1 MPPTFAALG
10 VPAHLCARLDELGIT
25 EPFPVQAATVPDG
38 LAGRDVCG
46 KAPTGSGKTIAFGLP
61 LLARIERAA
70 PRRPKGLVLVP
81 TRELA
86 SQVQEQ
92 LQALCW
98 GTKTDVLAVYGGAGM
113 ERQIKALGKGVEIVV
128 ATPGRLK
135 DLLDRGSLRLDEVNL
150 VVIDE
155 ADRMADMGFL
165 PEVKRLL
172 DQTNAKRQTML
183 FSATLD
189 GDVDVLIRRYQTNP
203 VHHEAHSMEEQG
215 EVTHRF
221 WAVSH
226 ADRIQVA
233 TAVVERSWPAIV
245 FSRTRHGAERLSKQ
259 LRKAGIRAE
268 AIHGDRSQSQRERA
282 LAQFGRGDVH
292 VLVATDVAAR
302 GIHVDGVAC
311 VLQFDPPATDK
322 DYVHRSG
329 RTGRAGEAGTVITFV
344 PPEKEKDVRKMQR
357 ELRRREPIEAA
368 TVATAGQRP
377 RVDAAEADRPRR
389 RPRRRQP
396 SGPGPGRRRPRLRS
410 RSSDLHR
417 SPQGPPQGRQPAAGG
432 GDRLDPPGQARQARG
447 LQGPQRTG
455 ACRGP
460 GALWSPRR
468 QARPTTRWCRSRPSG
483 PPRRRQRT
491 PTLTLGSRRLRR
503 PGPHR
508 LHGGDEVGVLGV
520 LVGAVALARGRS
532 AGPRRRGSG
541 GWSARRRGRSPRPAP
556 GARTRCGRR
565 GASPARGAPR
575 SARRAARR
583 SSP

>member
-1 MPPTFAALG
+1 M
-10 VPAHLCARLDELGIT
+10 
-25 EPFPVQAATVPDG
+25 
-38 LAGRDVCG
+38 
-46 KAPTGSGKTIAFGLP
+46 
-61 LLARIERAA
+61 
-70 PRRPKGLVLVP
+70 
-81 TRELA
+81 
-86 SQVQEQ
+86 
-92 LQALCW
+92 
-98 GTKTDVLAVYGGAGM
+98 
-113 ERQIKALGKGVEIVV
+113 
-128 ATPGRLK
+128 
-135 DLLDRGSLRLDEVNL
+135 NL

-165 PEVKRLL
+165 PEVRRLL
-172 DQTNAKRQTML
+172 DKTNPKRQTML

-233 TAVVERSWPAIV
+233 TAIVERSWPAIV

-311 VLQFDPPATDK
+311 VLQFDPPGTDK

-368 TVATAGQRP
+368 TVATAATVLASTPPKPIDRGDDLDGVSRRDRARTTSTASPISVVRP
-377 RVDAAEADRPRR
+377 
-389 RPRRRQP
+389 
-396 SGPGPGRRRPRLRS
+396 
-410 RSSDLHR
+410 
-417 SPQGPPQGRQPAAGG
+417 PPVAG
-432 GDRLDPPGQARQARG
+432 
-447 LQGPQRTG
+447 
-455 ACRGP
+455 
-460 GALWSPRR
+460 
-468 QARPTTRWCRSRPSG
+468 RPTARAP
-483 PPRRRQRT
+483 
-491 PTLTLGSRRLRR
+491 
-503 PGPHR
+503 
-508 LHGGDEVGVLGV
+508 
-520 LVGAVALARGRS
+520 ARGRWRRTT
-532 AGPRRRGSG
+532 GPPGPSP
-541 GWSARRRGRSPRPAP
+541 ASPRPPRAATDRSVPGPRHALVAP
-556 GARTRCGRR
+556 APSPADDPLVQEPPVRAAPPAATHADARAERPPQAAKPPGGAAHPANPDGRRPAPRR
-565 GASPARGAPR
+565 GAPGHGARIACTVVMR
-575 SARRAARR
+575 SA
-583 SSP
+583 SSGSLSGR

>member
-1 MPPTFAALG
+1 VSPSFADLG
-10 VPAHLCARLDELGIT
+10 VPAPLCARLDELGIA
-25 EPFPVQAATVPDG
+25 EPFPVQAATLPDA

-61 LLARIERAA
+61 LLARVEKAA
-70 PRRPKGLVLVP
+70 PRRPKALVLVP

-86 SQVQEQ
+86 SQVQDQ
-92 LQALCW
+92 LEALCW
-98 GTKTDVLAVYGGAGM
+98 GTKTRVLAIYGGAGM
-113 ERQIKALGKGVEIVV
+113 GTQMSALARGVEVVV

-135 DLLDRGSLRLDEVNL
+135 DLLDRGSLRLDDVNI

-165 PEVKRLL
+165 PEVRRLL
-172 DQTNAKRQTML
+172 DKTNATRQTLL

-189 GDVDVLIRRYQTNP
+189 GDVDVLVRGYQTNP
-203 VHHEAHSMEEQG
+203 AHHEAVSLEQKG

-259 LRKAGIRAE
+259 LKKAGVRAE

-282 LAQFGRGDVH
+282 LGAFGRGDVH

-344 PPEKEKDVRKMQR
+344 PREKEKDVRKMQR
-357 ELRRREPIEAA
+357 ELRRREPIETA
-368 TVATAGQRP
+368 TVETAASVLASAPPKPIDRGDGLDGVSRRERARAERPERPTGPKPTRKPHRKGGSGTRTDGASRRFEQRDGRPSSGEDRTGGSRGAQGRTGGQARNGQERAGAPARSGRP
-377 RVDAAEADRPRR
+377 
-389 RPRRRQP
+389 
-396 SGPGPGRRRPRLRS
+396 GGKPGRRPAGAGAARP
-410 RSSDLHR
+410 
-417 SPQGPPQGRQPAAGG
+417 GRPAGG
-432 GDRLDPPGQARQARG
+432 GG
-447 LQGPQRTG
+447 
-455 ACRGP
+455 
-460 GALWSPRR
+460 RR
-468 QARPTTRWCRSRPSG
+468 RSR
-483 PPRRRQRT
+483 
-491 PTLTLGSRRLRR
+491 
-503 PGPHR
+503 
-508 LHGGDEVGVLGV
+508 
-520 LVGAVALARGRS
+520 
-532 AGPRRRGSG
+532 
-541 GWSARRRGRSPRPAP
+541 
-556 GARTRCGRR
+556 
-565 GASPARGAPR
+565 
-575 SARRAARR
+575 
-583 SSP
+583 

>member
-1 MPPTFAALG
+1 MPPTTFASLG
-10 VPAHLCARLDELGIT
+10 VPAHLCARLDELGIA
-25 EPFPVQAATVPDG
+25 EPFPVQAATLPDA

-61 LLARIERAA
+61 MLARIEKGAS
-70 PRRPKGLVLVP
+70 RRPKGLVLVP

-86 SQVQEQ
+86 SQVQDQ

-113 ERQIKALGKGVEIVV
+113 DRQMRALNKGVEIVV

-135 DLLDRGSLRLDEVNL
+135 DLLDRGSLRLDDVNV

-165 PEVKRLL
+165 PEVRRLL
-172 DQTNAKRQTML
+172 DKTNPKRQTML

-189 GDVDVLIRRYQTNP
+189 GDVDVLIRNYQTNP
-203 VHHEAHSMEEQG
+203 AHHQAESLEEQG

-221 WAVSH
+221 WSVSH

-259 LRKAGIRAE
+259 LNKAGVRAE

-282 LAQFGRGDVH
+282 LGAFGRGDVH

-357 ELRRREPIEAA
+357 ELRRREPIEQA
-368 TVATAGQRP
+368 TVATAASVLASTPPKPIDRGDDLDGVARRERARAAERP
-377 RVDAAEADRPRR
+377 RGER
-389 RPRRRQP
+389 
-396 SGPGPGRRRPRLRS
+396 SGEG
-410 RSSDLHR
+410 
-417 SPQGPPQGRQPAAGG
+417 
-432 GDRLDPPGQARQARG
+432 
-447 LQGPQRTG
+447 
-455 ACRGP
+455 
-460 GALWSPRR
+460 
-468 QARPTTRWCRSRPSG
+468 
-483 PPRRRQRT
+483 
-491 PTLTLGSRRLRR
+491 
-503 PGPHR
+503 
-508 LHGGDEVGVLGV
+508 
-520 LVGAVALARGRS
+520 
-532 AGPRRRGSG
+532 
-541 GWSARRRGRSPRPAP
+541 RPARAK
-556 GARTRCGRR
+556 GHRK
-565 GASPARGAPR
+565 GASPRKVEGEWTPRPKTSAGTPARLAGTV
-575 SARRAARR
+575 SASHR
-583 SSP
+583 

>member
-10 VPAHLCARLDELGIT
+10 VPDALCARLDELGIS
-25 EPFPVQAATVPDG
+25 EPFPVQSATLPDA

-70 PRRPKGLVLVP
+70 PRRPKALVLVP

-92 LQALCW
+92 LTALCW
-98 GTKTDVLAVYGGAGM
+98 GTKTEVLAIYGGAGM
-113 ERQIKALGKGVEIVV
+113 GGQMKELTRGVEVVV

-135 DLLDRGSLRLDEVNL
+135 DLLDRGSLRLDDVNI

-165 PEVKRLL
+165 PEVRKIL
-172 DQTNAKRQTML
+172 DKTNPTRQTML

-189 GDVDVLIRRYQTNP
+189 GDVDVLIRHYQNNP
-203 VHHEAHSMEEQG
+203 VHHEAASIEEQG

-233 TAVVERSWPAIV
+233 TAIVERSWPAIV

-259 LRKAGIRAE
+259 LKKAGVRAE

-282 LAQFGRGDVH
+282 LGAFGRGDVH

-302 GIHVDGVAC
+302 GIHVDRVAC
-311 VLQFDPPATDK
+311 VLQYDPPATDK

-329 RTGRAGEAGTVITFV
+329 RTGRAGEPGTVITLIS
-344 PPEKEKDVRKMQR
+344 PEKEKDVRKMQR

-368 TVATAGQRP
+368 TAATAADILGAIPPKPADRGDDLDGVS
-377 RVDAAEADRPRR
+377 RRDRARSADRPERSR
-389 RPRRRQP
+389 GPKPAHGKGGHRKGESPRRVEGEWTPRPKPATPTRNGQERTGAP
-396 SGPGPGRRRPRLRS
+396 ARSGRPGAKPGRRPAGAGAARP
-410 RSSDLHR
+410 
-417 SPQGPPQGRQPAAGG
+417 GRPAGG
-432 GDRLDPPGQARQARG
+432 N
-447 LQGPQRTG
+447 
-455 ACRGP
+455 
-460 GALWSPRR
+460 
-468 QARPTTRWCRSRPSG
+468 
-483 PPRRRQRT
+483 RRR
-491 PTLTLGSRRLRR
+491 
-503 PGPHR
+503 
-508 LHGGDEVGVLGV
+508 
-520 LVGAVALARGRS
+520 AR
-532 AGPRRRGSG
+532 
-541 GWSARRRGRSPRPAP
+541 
-556 GARTRCGRR
+556 
-565 GASPARGAPR
+565 
-575 SARRAARR
+575 
-583 SSP
+583 

>member
-10 VPAHLCARLDELGIT
+10 VPAHLCARLDELGIA
-25 EPFPVQAATVPDG
+25 EPFPVQAAALPDA

-61 LLARIERAA
+61 MIARIEKAA

-92 LQALCW
+92 LQALAW
-98 GTKTDVLAVYGGAGM
+98 GSKIDVLAVYGGAGM
-113 ERQIKALGKGVEIVV
+113 DRQMKALGRGVEVVV

-135 DLLDRGSLRLDEVNL
+135 DLLDRGSLRLSDVNL

-165 PEVKRLL
+165 PEVRRLL
-172 DQTNAKRQTML
+172 DQTNPKRQTML

-189 GDVDVLIRRYQTNP
+189 GDVDVLIKRYQTNP

-221 WAVSH
+221 WGVSH

-233 TAVVERSWPAIV
+233 TTVVERTWPAIV

-259 LRKAGIRAE
+259 LRKAGVRSE

-282 LAQFGRGDVH
+282 LAAFGRGEVH

-322 DYVHRSG
+322 DYVHRAG

-344 PPEKEKDVRKMQR
+344 SPEKEKDVRKMLR
-357 ELRRREPIEAA
+357 ELRRREPIEAV
-368 TVATAGQRP
+368 TVADAGERLGIAPPTPLDRGDDLDGVSRRDQPRAKVERVVDLGRP
-377 RVDAAEADRPRR
+377 AQSGRRKPGHRKGASPRQVAEADWTPRTKPAAPARSGKPAASKGRNGQERAGAPARSGRP
-389 RPRRRQP
+389 
-396 SGPGPGRRRPRLRS
+396 GAKPGRRPAGAGAAR
-410 RSSDLHR
+410 
-417 SPQGPPQGRQPAAGG
+417 QGRPAGG
-432 GDRLDPPGQARQARG
+432 N
-447 LQGPQRTG
+447 
-455 ACRGP
+455 
-460 GALWSPRR
+460 
-468 QARPTTRWCRSRPSG
+468 
-483 PPRRRQRT
+483 
-491 PTLTLGSRRLRR
+491 
-503 PGPHR
+503 
-508 LHGGDEVGVLGV
+508 
-520 LVGAVALARGRS
+520 
-532 AGPRRRGSG
+532 
-541 GWSARRRGRSPRPAP
+541 ARRRSR
-556 GARTRCGRR
+556 
-565 GASPARGAPR
+565 
-575 SARRAARR
+575 
-583 SSP
+583 

>member
-61 LLARIERAA
+61 LIARIERAA

-203 VHHEAHSMEEQG
+203 VHHEAQSMEEQG

-259 LRKAGIRAE
+259 LRRAGVRAE

-282 LAQFGRGDVH
+282 LSQFGRGDVH

-344 PPEKEKDVRKMQR
+344 SPEKEKDVRKMQR

-368 TVATAGQRP
+368 TVATAASVLASAPPKPIDRGDDLDGVSRREQPRAKVDRVSDLGRPASNGRRKAHRKGASPRQVADADWTPRAKPGKPGASKGRNGQERAGAPARSGRP
-377 RVDAAEADRPRR
+377 GAK
-389 RPRRRQP
+389 
-396 SGPGPGRRRPRLRS
+396 PGRRPAGAGAARP
-410 RSSDLHR
+410 
-417 SPQGPPQGRQPAAGG
+417 GRPAGG
-432 GDRLDPPGQARQARG
+432 N
-447 LQGPQRTG
+447 
-455 ACRGP
+455 
-460 GALWSPRR
+460 
-468 QARPTTRWCRSRPSG
+468 
-483 PPRRRQRT
+483 
-491 PTLTLGSRRLRR
+491 
-503 PGPHR
+503 
-508 LHGGDEVGVLGV
+508 
-520 LVGAVALARGRS
+520 
-532 AGPRRRGSG
+532 
-541 GWSARRRGRSPRPAP
+541 ARRR
-556 GARTRCGRR
+556 
-565 GASPARGAPR
+565 
-575 SARRAARR
+575 
-583 SSP
+583 